1 MTGASAPEADHA
13 SRFAYLL
20 VTHREPLQIEALT
33 DRILEL
39 SPHAQVVVHHD
50 LAAPLVPWNGRPP
63 ERVHLVER
71 RRVLW
76 GDWSIVDATLR
87 MIDFSARTLDADWF
101 VVLSGEHWPVVD
113 LARWERSIAA
123 DGVDALV
130 ESQPLRDHLRF
141 GHPDDNVNRFL
152 ARCVHRWVTFG
163 EPKATMLRRILDGL
177 AKMSGYVQPLAA
189 VDYSHRRG
197 AWLVGLPRRR
207 GPLRAWTFHK
217 GSQWIACNRR
227 AADTILSTD
236 ARIPVW
242 FGRSHI
248 PDETYLQ
255 TVLRNDRSLT
265 IRDRTTT
272 YVPSGPRYPEVKRW
286 MLLDHEDLP
295 AVRASGAAFARKVD
309 TVNRPSVIRAID
321 REVDRMRD
329 PKAER
334 RDGRDV
340 ELEARAEGYRLRSE
354 RKLCVAVVGMHRS
367 GTSAT
372 AGLLIGQGAAGPPA
386 DDLVPPSPS
395 NERGHWESRTVNNIN
410 TRLLAAIGATAYAP
424 PAQLPNWLTD
434 EFEELRDEATR
445 WFTASWDDRPLV
457 LKDPR
462 VCVTMPFW
470 RTAIPAQMGVV
481 LVLRDPEDVARSL
494 HSRDNVP
501 MLLGLA
507 MWDRY
512 VRTVVEDLD
521 GLPTLVLEYEA
532 MLREPTVASR
542 AVSDFLAALGV
553 DVTGSSAPDVAAGRL
568 DPSLRHH
575 HTEQSDYA
583 DVAGSQR
590 EIYTQLSSLAGYQP
604 AWRAPK
610 FEPAPPWVEDTL
622 RLRRELESAWRELHW
637 VQASRA
643 YRLAGA
649 LWRRTGERPSG
660 LAGADHVAIDE
671 VAHQ

>member
-1 MTGASAPEADHA
+1 MTHAPASGAEHPP
-13 SRFAYLL
+13 RFAYLL
-20 VTHREPLQIEALT
+20 VTHREPLQVEALT

-39 SPHAQVVVHHD
+39 SPQAQVVVHHD
-50 LAAPLVPWNGRPP
+50 LAAALVPWDGRPP

-71 RRVLW
+71 QRVLW

-87 MIDFSARTLDADWF
+87 MMEFSARTLDADWF

-113 LARWERSIAA
+113 LARWEGALAA
-123 DGVDALV
+123 DEADALV
-130 ESQPLRDHLRF
+130 ESQRLRAHLRF
-141 GHPDDNVNRFL
+141 GHPEDNANRFL

-163 EPKATMLRRILDGL
+163 EPKGTIARQMLDGL
-177 AKMSGYVQPLAA
+177 AKMSGYVQPVAA

-197 AWLVGLPRRR
+197 TWLVGLPRRR
-207 GPLRAWTFHK
+207 GPLRGWSFHK
-217 GSQWIACNRR
+217 GSQWIAGNRR
-227 AADTILSTD
+227 AVDTILGTPAD
-236 ARIPVW
+236 IPIWFART
-242 FGRSHI
+242 HI

-265 IRDRTTT
+265 IRDRSTT
-272 YVPSGPRYPEVKRW
+272 YVPSGPRYPEMKRW

-295 AVRASGAAFARKVD
+295 AVWASGAAFARKVD
-309 TVNRPSVIRAID
+309 QVNRPSVIRAID
-321 REVDRMRD
+321 AEVNRARD
-329 PKAER
+329 PKAGHR
-334 RDGRDV
+334 AH
-340 ELEARAEGYRLRSE
+340 ELGSSSNGHRLRSE
-354 RKLCVAVVGMHRS
+354 RALCVAVVGMHRS

-372 AGLLIGQGAAGPPA
+372 AGLLIGQGAAGPHR

-424 PAQLPNWLTD
+424 PAQQPDWRAD
-434 EFEELRDEATR
+434 EFAELRDEANR
-445 WFTASWDDRPLV
+445 WFTASWDGRPLV

-462 VCVTMPFW
+462 VSVTMPFW
-470 RTAIPAQMGVV
+470 RSAIPAPMGTV

-501 MLLGLA
+501 ILLGLA

-512 VRTVVEDLD
+512 VRTLVEDLD

-532 MLREPTVASR
+532 MLREPTVASCSV
-542 AVSDFLAALGV
+542 ADFLEALGV
-553 DVTGSSAPDVAAGRL
+553 DVAGSPTPDVSASRL

-575 HTEQSDYA
+575 HAERTDYA
-583 DVAGSQR
+583 DVARGQR
-590 EIYTQLSSLAGYQP
+590 DLYAQLSSLAGYHP
-604 AWRAPK
+604 AWRAPS
-610 FEPAPPWVEDTL
+610 FDPAPLWVEDTL

-649 LWRRTGERPSG
+649 LWRRTGERPTG
-660 LAGADHVAIDE
+660 LGGSEADSIDE
-671 VAHQ
+671 VAQQ